1 MSARDGD
8 SLSAM
13 AGVTVELATNVS
25 RKILM
30 RSLSV
35 TTQWEIFIPLINAML
50 MMCLT
55 GQPWSIRKL
64 VWR

>member
-35 TTQWEIFIPLINAML
+35 TTQ
-50 MMCLT
+50 
-55 GQPWSIRKL
+55 
-64 VWR
+64 